1 MRGGTNAAEV
11 NGVFAKLQ
19 WTSDRA
25 QAEAVRL
32 GTQMNEIS
40 AKTERLKSGNVQPE
54 ELGITFPVRGTVDAA
69 SERGQRPARQ
79 RLGCRSQVEHYVVAW
94 L

>member
-1 MRGGTNAAEV
+1 MHGSTNAAEV
-11 NGVFAKLQ
+11 NGDFAKMQ

-40 AKTERLKSGNVQPE
+40 AKNERLKSGMCNRRSW
-54 ELGITFPVRGTVDAA
+54 ELPFRCA
-69 SERGQRPARQ
+69 
-79 RLGCRSQVEHYVVAW
+79 
-94 L
+94 